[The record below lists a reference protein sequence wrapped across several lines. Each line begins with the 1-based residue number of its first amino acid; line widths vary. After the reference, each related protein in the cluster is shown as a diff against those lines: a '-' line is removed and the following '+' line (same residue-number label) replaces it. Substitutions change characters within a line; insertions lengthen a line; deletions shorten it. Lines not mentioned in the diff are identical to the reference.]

1 MRSFAMSRSL
11 GNRCGKT
18 QTAESSSPEEGASL
32 RLELMED
39 EYEFDVCPMNYDDGR
54 NPYVNPA
61 VLNVYAHAGTVTPP
75 SLFISIGLTL
85 TEVVWKSV

>member
-1 MRSFAMSRSL
+1 M
-11 GNRCGKT
+11 
-18 QTAESSSPEEGASL
+18 QTAESSLPEEGASL

-61 VLNVYAHAGTVTPP
+61 VLNVYAHASNITPL
-75 SLFISIGLTL
+75 SLLAICGQLLVYLLLKIL
-85 TEVVWKSV
+85 